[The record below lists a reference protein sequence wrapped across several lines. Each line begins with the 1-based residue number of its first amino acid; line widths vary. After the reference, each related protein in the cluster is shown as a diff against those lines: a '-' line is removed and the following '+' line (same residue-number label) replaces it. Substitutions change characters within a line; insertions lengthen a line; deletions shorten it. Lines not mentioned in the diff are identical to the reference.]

1 MTTILSL
8 VESYASSAV
17 AGSFIML
24 AQRFIQ
30 IYEFLQE
37 MYIKDGEVDTKSN
50 CELDGSRARYG
61 SDTGVVICVLL

>member
-1 MTTILSL
+1 
-8 VESYASSAV
+8 
-17 AGSFIML
+17 ML

-37 MYIKDGEVDTKSN
+37 MNIKHGEVDTKSN